1 MKLLIQRVSQ
11 AKVTV
16 DGEIVSSIG
25 KGLCALVGITN
36 KDTPKEMDYM
46 VRKLLNL
53 RLFDDDQGKR
63 WSKNVMEK
71 NYDVL
76 CVSQFTL
83 CMILKGNKP
92 DFHSAMPP
100 EMSQEFY
107 AEFVRKMG
115 EAYNP
120 SKIKDGVFGA
130 HMQVHIQNDGPVTI
144 PLESPESLQ
153 DEGKKQKKWNNPKNQ
168 SSNASKNS
176 TASKS
181 SVEQDTGSGPVS
193 GTDVMEQSEG
203 AASGGSQGE
212 AGSALQS

>member
-1 MKLLIQRVSQ
+1 MKVLIQRVAQ
-11 AKVTV
+11 AKVAV
-16 DGEIVSSIG
+16 DGETVSSIG
-25 KGLCALVGITN
+25 KGLCTLVGITH

-46 VRKLLNL
+46 VRKILNL

-71 NYDVL
+71 NYEVL

-100 EMSQEFY
+100 EKSQEFY
-107 AEFVRKMG
+107 AEFIRKMG
-115 EAYNP
+115 EAYDP
-120 SKIKDGVFGA
+120 TKIKDGVFGA

-153 DEGKKQKKWNNPKNQ
+153 DEGKKQKMWNNAKKQ
-168 SSNASKNS
+168 SSNASKSSS
-176 TASKS
+176 TQMTPVLQDPSSS
-181 SVEQDTGSGPVS
+181 SVSGP
-193 GTDVMEQSEG
+193 DVGCDG
-203 AASGGSQGE
+203 ATSRESQGGKE
-212 AGSALQS
+212 SQPNDQS